1 MPAGVCL
8 SILAGPAFFLK
19 RNINV
24 DNSQNVATVLSLCSG
39 YGGLDRGIELA
50 GVRTRVITYV
60 EIETY
65 AIANLVQKMET
76 GQLAAAP
83 IWSNL
88 KTLPLQPYR
97 GRVDIL
103 AGGYP
108 CQPFSSAGK
117 RLGQDDPRHL
127 WPDIARIIETVRP
140 VRCFFENVEGHITKG
155 LRDVISDLGRLG
167 YRTTWGI
174 FSAAEVGAPHQ
185 RKRVFIMAD
194 TSDTDDQASQ
204 TSEQCPRRP
213 QVKPGG
219 GGSGGKNMADTI
231 SAGLERWAGDGHAV
245 NRQEWQ
251 KEKQDRTVGP
261 ESVFTVADTD
271 PRFSELANRQI
282 QTGRHR
288 SSSGGQAMADTD
300 NSRGHQDQ
308 LPAKPRAAGPQQSP
322 VNPGPADQA
331 ENGQITMWPAGPD
344 SAQHDW
350 EISRVIESGVG
361 GTADGA
367 AHRVDRLRLLGNGVV
382 PATAAKAWM
391 VLSERLSR

>member
-1 MPAGVCL
+1 VPAGVCL

-60 EIETY
+60 EIETF

-204 TSEQCPRRP
+204 TSEQCSRRP

-251 KEKQDRTVGP
+251 KEKQNRPVGP
-261 ESVFTVADTD
+261 ESVFTVADTI
-271 PRFSELANRQI
+271 S
-282 QTGRHR
+282 TG
-288 SSSGGQAMADTD
+288 A
-300 NSRGHQDQ
+300 GHQIRAVGGSVRPASDTYQ
-308 LPAKPRAAGPQQSP
+308 SKFIRQTNGSPLPEGAD
-322 VNPGPADQA
+322 PGCANKHMA
-331 ENGQITMWPAGPD
+331 ENGQITRWPAGPD

>member
-1 MPAGVCL
+1 M
-8 SILAGPAFFLK
+8 
-19 RNINV
+19 

-167 YRTTWGI
+167 YRATWGI

-185 RKRVFIMAD
+185 RKRVFI
-194 TSDTDDQASQ
+194 
-204 TSEQCPRRP
+204 
-213 QVKPGG
+213 
-219 GGSGGKNMADTI
+219 MADTI

-251 KEKQDRTVGP
+251 KEKQNRPVGP
-261 ESVFTVADTD
+261 ESVFTVADTI
-271 PRFSELANRQI
+271 S
-282 QTGRHR
+282 TG
-288 SSSGGQAMADTD
+288 A
-300 NSRGHQDQ
+300 GHQIRAVGGSVRPASDTYQ
-308 LPAKPRAAGPQQSP
+308 SKFIRQTNGSPLPEGAD
-322 VNPGPADQA
+322 PGCANKHMA
-331 ENGQITMWPAGPD
+331 ENGQITRWPAGPD